1 LPGPPPKPAQRR
13 QNRITKSLGM
23 VHTAGKAPRMP
34 RGLCKPAQ
42 DAWTGY
48 WGDTV
53 SGVTRESDTALVLRW
68 VRNVDRY
75 HRLIAEADRSPM
87 VAGSTGQ
94 QRANPIYDLV
104 LKIETSIKADEQQ
117 LGVGPLNRLRL
128 GIAFSESAKS
138 LAELNAEAEDDGAD
152 DPRLTLISDLEDPAK
167 ADPETSAPK
176 SG

>member
-1 LPGPPPKPAQRR
+1 MSGPPPKPPQRR
-13 QNRITKSLGM
+13 QNKITKSLGM

-42 DAWTGY
+42 DAWNGY
-48 WGDTV
+48 WTDTV
-53 SGVTRESDTALVLRW
+53 SGVMRDSDASLVLRW

-75 HRLIAEADRSPM
+75 HRLMAEADRSPM

-94 QRANPIYDLV
+94 QRANPVYDLV

-128 GIAFSESAKS
+128 GTIFAEGART
-138 LAELNAEAEDDGAD
+138 LAQLNADAEDGAASDD
-152 DPRLTLISDLEDPAK
+152 DPRLTLISENP
-167 ADPETSAPK
+167 TS
-176 SG
+176 